1 MEALAASVTAE
12 EVARTVRGFAEEP
25 STAEPGELAAQR
37 DWIDACY
44 ATDSVEEI
52 VRRLKDTAASASAS
66 TAHAAADAE
75 AEAAAELGGRSPL
88 ALKVTLA
95 AVRRAARLGSL
106 EAVLDQEF
114 RVSAR
119 IREEPDFVEGVR
131 ARIIDKDGSPHWK
144 PATLA
149 EVDDSTVARFFAPS
163 DRMSRNSASRPAP
176 PPPPPGRPET
186 GPGTETLLSVA
197 AGQARLQ
204 LPHQGEQPV
213 LVPRQPAPEGR
224 GRPPASVR

>member
-1 MEALAASVTAE
+1 
-12 EVARTVRGFAEEP
+12 
-25 STAEPGELAAQR
+25 PGELAAPR

-52 VRRLKDTAASASAS
+52 VRRLEGTVASASAS
-66 TAHAAADAE
+66 TAHAAADVV
-75 AEAAAELGGRSPL
+75 AELGERSPL

-131 ARIIDKDGSPHWK
+131 ARIIDKDGSPRWK

-149 EVDDSTVARFFAPS
+149 EVDDSTVARFFAPLGP
-163 DRMSRNSASRPAP
+163 DEPELGLAP
-176 PPPPPGRPET
+176 GATAT
-186 GPGTETLLSVA
+186 GTA
-197 AGQARLQ
+197 
-204 LPHQGEQPV
+204 
-213 LVPRQPAPEGR
+213 
-224 GRPPASVR
+224 